1 MHLEDTMT
9 TLTVRAIPATR
20 RASALYC
27 TIHGS
32 GTPLLL
38 IHGLGVSGAIFQP
51 LLPTLAAHYQVIVPD
66 LRGHGQSRRLPGPDS
81 IERMAA
87 DVENLLD
94 LLGLPSCFALGYAS
108 GGAVAQQLAHEHPAR
123 VRGLVL
129 ACTYARNACNL
140 REQIESRLRPE
151 LFQLLGTRGMGLLA
165 TRTRYRHSAP
175 AEDYAFVRNMITAN
189 SGPRVAA
196 VARSLL
202 AFDSRPWLH
211 TLTSPALVIA
221 GAADTTTPPHHA
233 RELADRIP
241 NSDMHVLPQA
251 GHWLVKTHA
260 DELLQTLLPWLAA
273 QRA

>member
-1 MHLEDTMT
+1 MT
-9 TLTVRAIPATR
+9 TFAVRAIPATR

-27 TIHGS
+27 TTHGS

-51 LLPTLAAHYQVIVPD
+51 LLPALAARYQVIVPD
-66 LRGHGQSRRLPGPDS
+66 LRGHGQSHRLPGPDS

-94 LLGLPSCFALGYAS
+94 LLRIRSCFVFGYAS

-129 ACTYARNACNL
+129 ACAYARSARTL

-151 LFQLLGTRGMGLLA
+151 LFQLLGTRGMSLLA
-165 TRTRYRHSAP
+165 TRERYRQA
-175 AEDYAFVRNMITAN
+175 ALADDYAFVRDTITAN
-189 SGPRVAA
+189 SGRRIAA
-196 VARSLL
+196 VARSLQ

-211 TLTSPALVIA
+211 TLAVPALVVA
-221 GAADTTTPPHHA
+221 GEADTTTPPHHA
-233 RELADRIP
+233 RELADHMPRAELRMIP
-241 NSDMHVLPQA
+241 GA

-260 DELLQTLLPWLAA
+260 DALLDALLPWLSA
-273 QRA
+273 Q